1 MSAKFRDMITV
12 EVRKEMSHQ
21 KCDKLDYMHQNLN
34 HLSNLNL
41 HHMTIYKKG
50 RQCRKGWEQMNDIS
64 QVLCTSFVCVFYSFP
79 GM

>member
-1 MSAKFRDMITV
+1 MSEQFLSLQLFCYFVSAKFRDMITV

-41 HHMTIYKKG
+41 HHMTICKKG
-50 RQCRKGWEQMNDIS
+50 WQCQKG
-64 QVLCTSFVCVFYSFP
+64 
-79 GM
+79 